1 MLPTF
6 KMRGK
11 NTQFGKKSKKELK
24 FLKGNYGNRAC

>member
-11 NTQFGKKSKKELK
+11 NTQIGKKSKKELK
-24 FLKGNYGNRAC
+24 ILNDGL